1 MTEAAFDDL
10 VKRIRNSLDCSKE
23 LAADYAK
30 SIGDNPEVQNGQ
42 VLVRNEDKRIVARL
56 PEKVL
61 AES

>member
-30 SIGDNPEVQNGQ
+30 GIGETPEIQNGQ
-42 VLVRNEDKRIVARL
+42 VLVRNEDKRIIARI
-56 PEKVL
+56 PESVL

>member
-30 SIGDNPEVQNGQ
+30 SIGETPEIQNGQ
-42 VLVRNEDKRIVARL
+42 ILVRNEDKRIVARI
-56 PEKVL
+56 PESVL